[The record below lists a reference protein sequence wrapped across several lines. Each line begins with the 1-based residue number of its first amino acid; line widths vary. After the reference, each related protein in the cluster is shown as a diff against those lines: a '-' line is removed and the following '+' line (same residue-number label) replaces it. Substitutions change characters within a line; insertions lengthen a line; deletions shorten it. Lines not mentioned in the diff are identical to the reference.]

1 MNPEF
6 WLNKR
11 VLLTGHTGFKG
22 SWLSLWLQN
31 LGAARVGY
39 SLPAPTEPNLF
50 TLAHVEEDMR
60 SVHGDVRDL
69 HHLRQVVDEFQPEV
83 VFHLAAQSL
92 VLESHSDPV
101 GTFATN
107 VMGTVHLLEAVRN
120 APTVRS
126 VIVVT
131 SDKCYENLEDAT
143 AYREAHCLG
152 GSDPYSGSKACAEIV
167 TAAYRR
173 SLLSSE
179 ASASNPGIASVR
191 AGNVIGGGDW
201 ASNRLIPDAVRSIY
215 GEKELCIRNADAIR
229 PWQHVL
235 EPLRGYLML
244 AEKLY
249 AHPKEFSSAWNF
261 GPAPSDVVPVREVLR
276 RLQRLWDGAPRWRAD
291 QGVHVRE
298 AKYLRLDCTKAR
310 KELNWEPCWDLD
322 SALASTVEWYKAQ
335 QGNKNMRQ
343 VTQEQIEAY
352 QFQLKRTE
360 VSRK

>member
-1 MNPEF
+1 MNPKF
-6 WLNKR
+6 WLNKK

-31 LGAARVGY
+31 LGAALVGY

-50 TLAHVEEDMR
+50 TLADVGQDMR
-60 SVHGDVRDL
+60 SVLGDVRDL

-92 VLESHSDPV
+92 VLQSLSDPV

-131 SDKCYENLEDAT
+131 SDKCYENIEDET
-143 AYREAHCLG
+143 IYHEAHGLG
-152 GSDPYSGSKACAEIV
+152 GNDPYSGSKACAEIV

-173 SLLSSE
+173 SVLSSE
-179 ASASNPGIASVR
+179 ASGSDPGIATVR

-201 ASNRLIPDAVRSIY
+201 ASNRLIPDAVRAIS
-215 GEKELCIRNADAIR
+215 EKKELCIRNPDAIR

-244 AEKLY
+244 VEKLHAY
-249 AHPKEFSSAWNF
+249 PKEFSSAWNF
-261 GPAPSDVVPVREVLR
+261 GPKSSDVVPVREVLR
-276 RLQRLWDGAPRWRAD
+276 RLQKLWDDAPQWSAGR
-291 QGVHVRE
+291 GVHVRE
-298 AKYLRLDCTKAR
+298 AKYLRLNCTKAR
-310 KELNWEPCWDLD
+310 KELNWEPCWELD
-322 SALASTVEWYKAQ
+322 SALASTVEWYKAHREK
-335 QGNKNMRQ
+335 KNMRQ

-352 QFQLKRTE
+352 QSRLKRAE
-360 VSRK
+360 LSR